1 MPWLLLAA
9 ASFACAWGRKSGHF
23 GESKAEAPVEE
34 AGPVPVEGRVVELKE
49 AIVEE
54 PKVETKWE
62 HKGEAKGE
70 PKVEAKR

>member
-1 MPWLLLAA
+1 MEVA
-9 ASFACAWGRKSGHF
+9 R
-23 GESKAEAPVEE
+23 
-34 AGPVPVEGRVVELKE
+34 PVPVEGRVVALKE
-49 AIVEE
+49 VIVAE